1 MGHQP
6 IRAKRSCLRAST
18 GTLSGT
24 PTELLTRTMFTIT
37 ATNTGGTATAYINIT
52 IVDEVPVLSYS
63 PENLTLTNN
72 TVSSDLP
79 LAPTLTG
86 PGEITSWE
94 MNGSLPSGLFFG
106 SANGTIWGTPTVLQT
121 SPVTYTIWA
130 NNSGGSSSATIN
142 ITILDELPTLS
153 YSPENLTLYNNT
165 VSSDLS
171 IAPTLTG
178 AGVITSWEISPNL
191 PNGLTFETSNGTI
204 WGVPTQRLTTTQ
216 FTVWANNTGGSTSAS
231 LNITVL
237 HEVPMFTYSSYN
249 LTLVNNTAM
258 TAIEATLTGGEIT
271 SWEIEPVIPTGL
283 VLETTNGT
291 IFGTPTVVQTTTMY
305 QIWANNSGGSHSV
318 FINITIYDPVVDLQY
333 NPENLTL
340 TRDVPMTD
348 LVPAYS
354 GIVDDWTIVPG
365 LPSGLDFTDGVI
377 SGTPEVNMT
386 RTTYTVW
393 ANNSGGSSSHTI
405 NITILEPMVTLEYN
419 PENMTLVRGT
429 QMSDMAPTVSEG
441 IVEFWSIHPALP
453 SGLLF
458 DNGTVSGTP
467 TVNMTTT
474 MFTVYANNTGGN
486 ASHTINLT
494 ILEPAGDLAYANITL
509 TRNMS
514 MTPLVPTYS
523 GGTVEVWAV
532 YPALPS
538 GLIFSNGVISGTPLV
553 NMTNSM
559 FTVYAN
565 NSGGVASAT
574 VNITILEPAVTLTY
588 NPDNVTLVRGTTMT
602 PLEPTVTGGNVSE
615 WGIMPDLPSGLTFTD
630 GVFFGTPDVNMTQM
644 QFTVYANTSGGE
656 TIAWVN
662 ITILEPAVNLSYD
675 PYNITLVRNVSMTP
689 LSPIVS
695 GGNAE
700 SWAIEPPLPAGL
712 MFDNGTISGT
722 PEVNMTTT
730 MFTVWANTSGGATYA
745 TVNITILEPI
755 VSFVYDPAEITLTR
769 NETMNAAFPSFLNDA
784 KAEQWGISP
793 SLPAGM
799 VFANGVISGTP
810 EINMTATMFTIY
822 ANNTG
827 GTSASFLNITILEP
841 VATVVYV
848 PENITLIRGEVNASI
863 VPILGGGMVE
873 SWSIAPAL
881 PEGMVFEN
889 GSITGIPL
897 VNSTN
902 TTYIVTATN
911 TGGSAIAYLNL
922 TIVEPIAVLAFNE
935 SFVITRG
942 LDELNATISNVG
954 GMVATWAIEPALP
967 LGLTMEH
974 GVLMG
979 VSEENMTVTTYT
991 LWANNSGGSASISF
1005 TLEVLEPKADIDYG
1019 EDGVTLI
1026 NGISHGLIIPV
1037 IEGGVPTT
1045 WSIEPPLPDGLTFV
1059 NGYIIG
1065 TPTTNLDE
1073 TIFTV
1078 YANNSGGTET
1088 ANFTLTIEQPI
1099 YISRYPKTLLVLA
1112 VNQTL
1117 TPLSPL
1123 FYFDENRI
1131 PVWSITPDL
1140 PEGLLFEN
1148 GTISGIPTVAS
1159 DFTNYTVTVTGQ
1171 MVPVEL
1177 YVTIIVMG
1185 EPDLTIESVRN
1196 ETGEEDIFIIPEYEE
1211 VDTSFSMYW
1220 ICPPIFALLAI
1231 ILSMTLIRLM
1241 ERTEEDA
1248 PEGEQKDDGD
1258 QESEG

>member
-1 MGHQP
+1 MF
-6 IRAKRSCLRAST
+6 RS
-18 GTLSGT
+18 
-24 PTELLTRTMFTIT
+24 
-37 ATNTGGTATAYINIT
+37 
-52 IVDEVPVLSYS
+52 
-63 PENLTLTNN
+63 
-72 TVSSDLP
+72 
-79 LAPTLTG
+79 
-86 PGEITSWE
+86 
-94 MNGSLPSGLFFG
+94 
-106 SANGTIWGTPTVLQT
+106 
-121 SPVTYTIWA
+121 
-130 NNSGGSSSATIN
+130 
-142 ITILDELPTLS
+142 
-153 YSPENLTLYNNT
+153 
-165 VSSDLS
+165 
-171 IAPTLTG
+171 
-178 AGVITSWEISPNL
+178 
-191 PNGLTFETSNGTI
+191 
-204 WGVPTQRLTTTQ
+204 
-216 FTVWANNTGGSTSAS
+216 
-231 LNITVL
+231 
-237 HEVPMFTYSSYN
+237 
-249 LTLVNNTAM
+249 
-258 TAIEATLTGGEIT
+258 
-271 SWEIEPVIPTGL
+271 
-283 VLETTNGT
+283 
-291 IFGTPTVVQTTTMY
+291 
-305 QIWANNSGGSHSV
+305 
-318 FINITIYDPVVDLQY
+318 
-333 NPENLTL
+333 
-340 TRDVPMTD
+340 
-348 LVPAYS
+348 
-354 GIVDDWTIVPG
+354 
-365 LPSGLDFTDGVI
+365 
-377 SGTPEVNMT
+377 
-386 RTTYTVW
+386 
-393 ANNSGGSSSHTI
+393 
-405 NITILEPMVTLEYN
+405 
-419 PENMTLVRGT
+419 
-429 QMSDMAPTVSEG
+429 
-441 IVEFWSIHPALP
+441 
-453 SGLLF
+453 
-458 DNGTVSGTP
+458 
-467 TVNMTTT
+467 
-474 MFTVYANNTGGN
+474 
-486 ASHTINLT
+486 
-494 ILEPAGDLAYANITL
+494 
-509 TRNMS
+509 
-514 MTPLVPTYS
+514 
-523 GGTVEVWAV
+523 
-532 YPALPS
+532 
-538 GLIFSNGVISGTPLV
+538 
-553 NMTNSM
+553 
-559 FTVYAN
+559 
-565 NSGGVASAT
+565 
-574 VNITILEPAVTLTY
+574 
-588 NPDNVTLVRGTTMT
+588 
-602 PLEPTVTGGNVSE
+602 
-615 WGIMPDLPSGLTFTD
+615 
-630 GVFFGTPDVNMTQM
+630 
-644 QFTVYANTSGGE
+644 
-656 TIAWVN
+656 
-662 ITILEPAVNLSYD
+662 
-675 PYNITLVRNVSMTP
+675 
-689 LSPIVS
+689 
-695 GGNAE
+695 
-700 SWAIEPPLPAGL
+700 
-712 MFDNGTISGT
+712 
-722 PEVNMTTT
+722 
-730 MFTVWANTSGGATYA
+730 
-745 TVNITILEPI
+745 
-755 VSFVYDPAEITLTR
+755 
-769 NETMNAAFPSFLNDA
+769 
-784 KAEQWGISP
+784 ISP